1 MSQQAQQQEYL
12 NFINSLRSQATIFAY
27 STALKNYMR
36 FIKTTNIS
44 ALLKQDNKMISHQ
57 IISYLL

>member
-12 NFINSLRSQATIFAY
+12 NFINSLRSQATIVAY

-44 ALLKQDNKMISHQ
+44 ALLKQDNKMIESQ